1 MLKWMLSVLERPN
14 ISPKHLLSYVYACY
28 VSFMEMD
35 VEKTQHFS
43 QAPVKVRFNNNI
55 RSRDMESD
63 CKGDECKVSVR
74 AYTACC
80 MSGYLTTP
88 E

>member
-1 MLKWMLSVLERPN
+1 MLR
-14 ISPKHLLSYVYACY
+14 
-28 VSFMEMD
+28 
-35 VEKTQHFS
+35 KTQHFS

-74 AYTACC
+74 AILHAAC
-80 MSGYLTTP
+80 LAI
-88 E
+88 